1 MSERKIIK
9 QVSVDAK
16 IYDRSLGEKT
26 VNMIHEDITRLREEP
41 CLSVDVVFNRGVYRD
56 AVFFQYPVSKE
67 IKGQQP
73 GNERERLKQKIYDVL
88 SEQLDRVTN
97 ALEQAGLRF
106 GHTSVIGD
114 DTDGDS
120 VQIILYRAAQIENSV
135 RGKQTFART
144 TSVMPDRPYIL
155 EQASRAFAEIVLKQI
170 QEESLKEIAKRN
182 HVPNWVKA
190 DRLFSAV
197 AAGLAI
203 PNAAGVAASANK
215 MLGEAVIESDW
226 PLCMKSKNREECTEP
241 LTGDTQIDCP
251 EYLLF
256 RLNHGESWD
265 MKKVENIKEA
275 QQFISKQGF
284 RSKQTKA
291 IVVLHK
297 LEPMPYVLFA
307 ETEEGLVLVSQAE
320 AHKHKR
326 IHLSWKS
333 GGHNAIN

>member
-9 QVSVDAK
+9 QVFVDAK
-16 IYDRSLGEKT
+16 IYDLSLGEKT
-26 VNMIHEDITRLREEP
+26 VNVIGEDIPHLKEEH
-41 CLSVDVVFNRGVYRD
+41 CLSLDVVFNKGVYRD
-56 AVFFQYPVSKE
+56 AAFFQYPVSKE
-67 IKGQQP
+67 TKGPQP
-73 GNERERLKQKIYDVL
+73 RNERERLKQKIYDVL
-88 SEQLDRVTN
+88 SEQMGRVTD

-114 DTDGDS
+114 DIDGNS
-120 VQIILYRAAQIENSV
+120 VQIILYREAQIENSG
-135 RGKQTFART
+135 RGKQTFARV

-155 EQASRAFAEIVLKQI
+155 EQASKVFAEIVLKQMR
-170 QEESLKEIAKRN
+170 EENLKEIVRRN
-182 HVPNWVKA
+182 HIPNWVKA

-203 PNAAGVAASANK
+203 PNAEGVTTSVNK

-226 PLCMKSKNREECTEP
+226 PLCMRSKNRGECTEP
-241 LTGDTQIDCP
+241 LTEDTQIDCP
-251 EYLLF
+251 EYVLF

-284 RSKQTKA
+284 RNKQTKT

-297 LEPMPYVLFA
+297 LEPVPYVLFA

-320 AHKHKR
+320 AHNHKK
-326 IHLSWKS
+326 IHVSWKN
-333 GGHNAIN
+333 GEHNAMN